1 MRTPPEVGSG
11 CGPHRRWPEWG
22 SGWVGDRNQDGE
34 AFLSGVW
41 GAVAGEGDY
50 GWHFQ
55 EAGLG
60 TGDMALKAV
69 RDPRSFWLR

>member
-1 MRTPPEVGSG
+1 MVRLS
-11 CGPHRRWPEWG
+11 CQEWG
-22 SGWVGDRNQDGE
+22 
-34 AFLSGVW
+34 

-50 GWHFQ
+50 GRHFQ
-55 EAGLG
+55 EAGLW